1 MNEFETREENYYN
14 FHGFFD
20 SLFKQEE
27 KVSFGFYSQFS
38 GHIYCKYKVESKWKN
53 ELASQWMNN

>member
-38 GHIYCKYKVESKWKN
+38 GHIYCEYKVESK
-53 ELASQWMNN
+53 

>member
-1 MNEFETREENYYN
+1 MNLKHMKRIITISSN

-38 GHIYCKYKVESKWKN
+38 GHIYCEYKVESK
-53 ELASQWMNN
+53 